1 MSLEA
6 QVTGVSKQ
14 EELTKEYSQ
23 RLGVLS
29 GAQLQSALDRFG
41 LGELVDARP
50 APGGLF
56 GQNVLLTS
64 TSGEYVL
71 RGHAH
76 YDGQFEKERFFCRLI
91 HERSDAEAPW
101 PFLIER
107 STDVFG
113 WGYALMPLL
122 PGEHLSDRE
131 VQRALSRDDRVA
143 LARAMGA
150 YLALV
155 HQATWDV
162 PAEYDHAAD
171 DLRPLASSYGDW
183 FVERV
188 RERIE
193 RCRRHSTTA
202 TTDEDVAWVE
212 SLIDAARASLDAPFV
227 PSFVHTDYAEGN
239 VVAER
244 TGEGW
249 RVGGVFDLGEAY
261 MGDGEYDLA
270 RLACLYG
277 MQGEAHLQ
285 AFCDAYTELRPPRP
299 GFRER
304 LALYIVADRLIFW
317 EYGHRNNVWF
327 TDPNQ
332 TFRMWAEPYV
342 AIAEA
347 AARD

>member
-1 MSLEA
+1 MPGPS
-6 QVTGVSKQ
+6 TRD
-14 EELTKEYSQ
+14 ELTKEYSQ

-41 LGELVDARP
+41 LGELVDARA

-64 TSGEYVL
+64 TSGQYVL
-71 RGHAH
+71 RGHPH
-76 YDGQFEKERFFCRLI
+76 YDGQFEKERFFSRLI
-91 HERSDAEAPW
+91 HERSGAEAPW
-101 PFLIER
+101 PFLTEK
-107 STDVFG
+107 STEIFG
-113 WGYALMPLL
+113 WSYALMPLL

-131 VQRALSRDDRVA
+131 VQRTLSRDDRVA

-150 YLALV
+150 YLTLV
-155 HQATWDV
+155 QQAMWDV

-171 DLRPLASSYGDW
+171 DLRPLALSYGDW
-183 FVERV
+183 FVERE

-202 TTDEDVAWVE
+202 TTDEDVAWVG
-212 SLIDAARASLDAPFV
+212 SLIAAARPSLVAPFA
-227 PSFVHTDYAEGN
+227 PSLVHTDYAEGN

-249 RVGGVFDLGEAY
+249 RIGGVFDLGEAY

-270 RLACLYG
+270 RLACWYG
-277 MQGEAHLQ
+277 MRGEPNLR
-285 AFCDAYTELRPPRP
+285 AFCDAYTERRPPRP

-304 LALYIVADRLIFW
+304 LALYFATDRLIFW

-342 AIAEA
+342 AIAA
-347 AARD
+347 AAPQD